1 MRDALLI
8 ISIATVE
15 AKWGFSVENA
25 GSRSTG
31 AEKNRVVTVEA
42 VLMFET
48 SPTAADR

>member
-1 MRDALLI
+1 MRDALHI
-8 ISIATVE
+8 NSIATVE
-15 AKWGFSVENA
+15 AKWGFSIENA

-31 AEKNRVVTVEA
+31 AEKIVFTVEA

>member
-1 MRDALLI
+1 MQDALLI
-8 ISIATVE
+8 ITIATVQ
-15 AKWGFSVENA
+15 AKWGFSIENA

-31 AEKNRVVTVEA
+31 AEKIVFTVEA

>member
-1 MRDALLI
+1 MQDALLI
-8 ISIATVE
+8 ITIATVQ
-15 AKWGFSVENA
+15 AKWGLSIENA

-31 AEKNRVVTVEA
+31 AEKIVFTVEA